1 MVLEGDKIRLRQF
14 LHLAPMIHISSIIL
28 LLIIFAV
35 SVQVYLLMIE
45 MSLPKSGKIDFDSM
59 LLLSSIRKPRN
70 DMPS

>member
-35 SVQVYLLMIE
+35 SIQACLLTIE
-45 MSLPKSGKIDFDSM
+45 KNLPKSDKNDFDSM
-59 LLLSSIRKPRN
+59 LL
-70 DMPS
+70 